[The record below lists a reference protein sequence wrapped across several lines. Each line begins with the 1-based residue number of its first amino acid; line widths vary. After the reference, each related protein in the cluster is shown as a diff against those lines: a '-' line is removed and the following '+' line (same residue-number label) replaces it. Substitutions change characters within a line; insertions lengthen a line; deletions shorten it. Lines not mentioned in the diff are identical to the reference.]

1 LTGLTFNSM
10 NHSFGSILFYLILLG
25 VFPVSAVLACEYE
38 EEDAQIDDLFALS
51 LQELMNLNIS
61 GAAVKDIGLDRVALT
76 NNPFKLTNC
85 NTPASLEIIDQ
96 STIQA
101 RGLNN
106 VVEVVQSMVGVLS
119 GESPSEPYS
128 FSMRGFTRDSIKVL
142 VNGVSMG
149 RTTFNMRPLSTGNL
163 QRVEMIKGPF
173 TLKNGQG
180 SAGGTINMIS
190 KEATLS
196 DEHHRAVYASQGNL
210 ASSHTVEFRGPISSN
225 KAYHFNT
232 SYRAEK
238 GRVDDSD
245 AKYLSANVS
254 MLWKVNNQFKIKFS
268 IDSQQDELPAY
279 WGTPMVPINV
289 ALDPITDV
297 IKTDDNRVI
306 DRATLNNN
314 YNVADHLIDS
324 KSHWKR
330 MHMSWQGVK
339 GLENKTTL
347 YEFSAQRQ
355 WKNAE
360 SYIYNSTSG
369 NLDRDRL
376 SVDHDRRLWG
386 VQSEFTIAKKLLQ
399 RASSFFLRLEYS
411 DNYLDHFVGFEPID
425 FFVDDID
432 IQQPN
437 PGAFNTY
444 DVAGAVEIKK
454 DTLNLITSAAVVSN
468 HTALTRDLAMNVSLK
483 IENLE
488 IDRRFYNF
496 DGTIRNNKT
505 IKETYRQNS
514 YSMGWV
520 YTLSNAISAYAQMSK
535 QHDDIEGDFDSVSD
549 ISNFE
554 PSDLTQFEVGLK
566 ALMNDSKIETTLALF
581 DIKKERVSQQS
592 AQAVTSNEQ
601 TAQGFEFAMRAN
613 ITAQFRVG
621 GNMAYTH
628 AKYAE
633 YYDEN
638 TGTDASNNTPV
649 NVPEKTASLWGS
661 ANDLFNLPLEVGAGL
676 NYVSARFANTSNTV
690 TLQGYTL
697 INLFAS
703 YSHKDFRLALHVR
716 NVSDEIYAPWSDI
729 FYPEQVIIAPARSL
743 ELSFQSRF

>member
-1 LTGLTFNSM
+1 MRNLFGCILCTLT
-10 NHSFGSILFYLILLG
+10 LLG
-25 VFPVSAVLACEYE
+25 GFPVSAVYACEYKDKE
-38 EEDAQIDDLFALS
+38 LPMGDLFELS

-61 GAAVKDIGLDRVALT
+61 GAAVKDIGFDRVAVT
-76 NNPFKLTNC
+76 NNPFQLTNC
-85 NTPASLEIIDQ
+85 HTPASLEIINL

-106 VVEVVQSMVGVLS
+106 VVEVVESMVGVLS

-142 VNGVSMG
+142 VNGISMG

-163 QRVEMIKGPF
+163 QRVEVVKGPGA
-173 TLKNGQG
+173 LENGQG
-180 SAGGTINMIS
+180 SAGGTINMVS
-190 KEATLS
+190 KQAALGGK
-196 DEHHRAVYASQGNL
+196 HNRAVYASQGNL
-210 ASSHTVEFRGPISSN
+210 ASAHTVEFRGPISAN

-245 AKYLSANVS
+245 AKYLSANGS
-254 MLWKVNNQFKIKFS
+254 MLWEINNQFKIKFA

-279 WGTPMVPINV
+279 WGTPMIPNSV
-289 ALDPITDV
+289 ALEPITDV

-306 DRATLNNN
+306 DGATLNNN

-330 MHMSWQGVK
+330 IQMSWQGVE
-339 GLENKTTL
+339 GLKNKTTL

-360 SYIYNSTSG
+360 SYIYNNTSG
-369 NLDRDRL
+369 KLDRDRL
-376 SVDHDRRLWG
+376 YVDHDRQLWG
-386 VQSEFTIAKKLLQ
+386 VQSEFTIAKNLLQ
-399 RASSFFLRLEYS
+399 RASLFSFRLEYS

-425 FFVDDID
+425 FFVDDVD

-444 DVAGAVEIKK
+444 DAAGAVEIKK
-454 DTLNLITSAAVVSN
+454 DTFNLITSDAVVSN
-468 HTALTRDLAMNVSLK
+468 HTALTPALAMNVSFK
-483 IENLE
+483 VENLE
-488 IDRRFYNF
+488 IDRHFYNF
-496 DGTIRNNKT
+496 DGSTRSNKT

-514 YSMGWV
+514 YLMGLV
-520 YTLSNAISAYAQMSK
+520 YTLSNAVSVYAHMSE
-535 QHDDIEGDFDSVSD
+535 QHDDIEGDFDTVSE

-566 ALMNDSKIETTLALF
+566 ALMNESKIETTLALF
-581 DIKKERVSQQS
+581 DIEKERVSQQP
-592 AQAVTSNEQ
+592 AQAVTNNIQ
-601 TAQGFEFAMRAN
+601 TVQGVEFAMRAN

-649 NVPEKTASLWGS
+649 NVPEKMASLWGS
-661 ANDLFNLPLEVGAGL
+661 ANNLFNLPLEVGAGL
-676 NYVSARFANTSNTV
+676 NYVSDRFANTSNTV
-690 TLQGYTL
+690 TLQSYTL
-697 INLFAS
+697 LNLFAS
-703 YSHKDFRLALHVR
+703 YSHKDFRLALHIR
-716 NVSDEIYAPWSDI
+716 NLGDEVYAPWSDI
-729 FYPEQVIIAPARSL
+729 FYPEQVIIAPARSF
-743 ELSFQSRF
+743 ELSFQSQF